1 MRFPKF
7 LTVMWLLLL
16 VAVSYPST
24 SSAWFDETHLAIAKV
39 AGYQKWFNAAGPD
52 VAKLKMGDKEGHNHF
67 VNNPR
72 GTVVTPEMVL
82 AQVERYNQKDPVG
95 HLYGAIVASVR
106 DYIEA
111 KKRGRYAEYHLAYCA
126 HYVGDLSQPLHSIL
140 YSDYNKRNH
149 TKTDGVI
156 NDGILDN
163 LEAIKVYPIEIKTEE
178 DLAKEIA
185 RIANLSMALGY
196 KLEDEGRL
204 LSKEEA
210 YQQISHSASLFRAV
224 LRYVEGKKTLE

>member
-7 LTVMWLLLL
+7 LAVMWLLFL

-72 GTVVTPEMVL
+72 GTVVTPEMIL
-82 AQVERYNQKDPVG
+82 AQVERYNQKDPDG

-126 HYVGDLSQPLHSIL
+126 HYIGDLSQPLHSIL

-149 TKTDGVI
+149 GKTDGVI

-178 DLAKEIA
+178 DLAKGD
-185 RIANLSMALGY
+185 SPDCQPVHGT
-196 KLEDEGRL
+196 GV
-204 LSKEEA
+204 
-210 YQQISHSASLFRAV
+210 QT
-224 LRYVEGKKTLE
+224 GG